1 MKQSIAALLLAVL
14 VLLPA
19 CGAQPVP
26 EAPWQTACRET
37 GAYLQTQG
45 APTAGSIGG
54 EWAVIGLSRAGLL
67 SDEAAQSYEQTVEDY
82 VKQAGSVRLHHA
94 KSTENSRAILGL
106 TAAG

>member
-37 GAYLQTQG
+37 G
-45 APTAGSIGG
+45 
-54 EWAVIGLSRAGLL
+54 GLSPDAGRPH
-67 SDEAAQSYEQTVEDY
+67 
-82 VKQAGSVRLHHA
+82 GGLH
-94 KSTENSRAILGL
+94 RR
-106 TAAG
+106 

>member
-67 SDEAAQSYEQTVEDY
+67 STRRPGATSGAWRITC
-82 VKQAGSVRLHHA
+82 
-94 KSTENSRAILGL
+94 SRRAPCGCTTQNPPRIP
-106 TAAG
+106 APSWA

>member
-54 EWAVIGLSRAGLL
+54 EWR
-67 SDEAAQSYEQTVEDY
+67 
-82 VKQAGSVRLHHA
+82 
-94 KSTENSRAILGL
+94 
-106 TAAG
+106 